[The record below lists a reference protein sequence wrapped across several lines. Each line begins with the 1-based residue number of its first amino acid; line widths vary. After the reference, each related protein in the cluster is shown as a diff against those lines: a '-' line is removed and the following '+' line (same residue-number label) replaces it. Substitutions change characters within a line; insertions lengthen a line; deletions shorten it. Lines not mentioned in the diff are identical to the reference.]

1 MTNIVGGNAGNLSQP
16 NTPQEGPSG
25 KSISAGTGL
34 DFLSLI
40 STVNA
45 GQKGSNI
52 HSDKV
57 VHKESI
63 HTNQVPVSSQGLPNS
78 ELSSSELVGNIVS
91 DDVSNF
97 LKALNLSNDDNNSSV
112 GLSTLKMLNHVA
124 NSGAAIGT
132 NQVVSFSPAAKGFLH
147 ELLTYLKI
155 HSGKLETANNLSKI
169 NLDFSDQIIDL
180 GDLENFNSQNFTS
193 LIETPAGVASLNDFV
208 KSKPVTAIKE
218 LSFNNKSEG
227 IKLFDPSEQLQKA
240 KNINLYFN
248 TDIES
253 EQSLNQKGAIEIKV
267 QQKPDALLVKVFDID
282 SGVRKVA
289 GEILT
294 NYDNEL
300 KNLPSASKNIL
311 NIDASIENRG
321 LIIINVEIDNQGKSN
336 FAPLPIYLNSK
347 TIDQTSADAPS
358 PSANLKPDISLKIAA
373 LKAKPASSLPDNGA
387 RLNTDSLDQA
397 IKTNDKTLLTTRK
410 IDLSSFEN
418 GPKIR
423 SENIGEIIKLSFN
436 SNTSQFLSNDQ
447 SQFLAEKLK
456 QTNDVFKNQLVA
468 INEINN
474 FIPRKRGNF
483 AVEAAVSKVMKGE
496 FKLSESTSTKKNLF
510 ITAAD
515 IIGYRKEIGS
525 SLRDNQ
531 VSLKDH
537 SYFENLIT
545 DANTMKINSKYNLL
559 KDNDIFQYLGSQESK
574 SNSAFFDV
582 SSNRLDQFS
591 VKPQVSS
598 NVLSPQKLNI
608 LDAQF
613 SSRMATSFL
622 EQAINSKE
630 NFDLILEPES
640 FGKVR
645 VNVSLESLQ
654 LDVKLTAENSAT
666 LAILRASESVLQSIT
681 ELNGLKLAE
690 YNVELSNNNQNNSGS
705 KDQKENSGEKD
716 VKMSDNRDDLDEQ
729 SGSSNND
736 SSHSLNLIA

>member
-25 KSISAGTGL
+25 KSISTGNGL

-40 STVNA
+40 STLHA
-45 GQKGSNI
+45 GQKSSNTLG
-52 HSDKV
+52 DKV
-57 VHKESI
+57 VNKEGV
-63 HTNQVPVSSQGLPNS
+63 HTNQPPVSSIGLPNS
-78 ELSSSELVGNIVS
+78 GLNSSELDRNIIS

-97 LKALNLSNDDNNSSV
+97 LKALNLSDDGNNSSV
-112 GLSTLKMLNHVA
+112 GLSTLNMLNHVA

-132 NQVVSFSPAAKGFLH
+132 NQVVSFSPAAKEFLH

-155 HSGKLETANNLSKI
+155 HSGELETANDLSKI

-193 LIETPAGVASLNDFV
+193 LIETAAGVASLKDFV
-208 KSKPVTAIKE
+208 KSKPATVIME
-218 LSFNNKSEG
+218 QSFNAQSEG
-227 IKLFDPSEQLQKA
+227 IKLFDPSEQLQNA
-240 KNINLYFN
+240 KTINLYFN

-267 QQKPDALLVKVFDID
+267 QQKPEALLVKVFDID

-289 GEILT
+289 GEILA
-294 NYDNEL
+294 NYDEGL

-311 NIDASIENRG
+311 NINASIENRG
-321 LIIINVEIDNQGKSN
+321 LIIVNVEIDNQGKSN
-336 FAPLPIYLNSK
+336 FVPLPIFLNSK

-387 RLNTDSLDQA
+387 TLNTDSLDQA
-397 IKTNDKTLLTTRK
+397 IKTNDKTLITTKK

-423 SENIGEIIKLSFN
+423 SENIGEIIKLCFN

-468 INEINN
+468 INEINY

-510 ITAAD
+510 ISASD
-515 IIGYRKEIGS
+515 IIGYRKEMGS
-525 SLRDNQ
+525 SLRDKQ
-531 VSLKDH
+531 VSFKDH
-537 SYFENLIT
+537 SYFETLIT
-545 DANTMKINSKYNLL
+545 DANTMKINSKSTQL
-559 KDNDIFQYLGSQESK
+559 KDNDIFQYLAGQESK
-574 SNSAFFDV
+574 SNPALFDV

-598 NVLSPQKLNI
+598 NVLSPQKLNV

-613 SSRMATSFL
+613 SSRMATLFL

-681 ELNGLKLAE
+681 EMNGLKLAE

>member
-40 STVNA
+40 STVDA
-45 GQKGSNI
+45 SQKSSNTYG
-52 HSDKV
+52 DKAV
-57 VHKESI
+57 NKESI
-63 HTNQVPVSSQGLPNS
+63 HTNQVLVSSIGLPNS
-78 ELSSSELVGNIVS
+78 DVNSSELDGNIIS
-91 DDVSNF
+91 NDVSNF
-97 LKALNLSNDDNNSSV
+97 LKALNLSNDGNNSSV

-132 NQVVSFSPAAKGFLH
+132 NQVVSFSSEAKEFLH

-155 HSGKLETANNLSKI
+155 HSGELETANNLSKI
-169 NLDFSDQIIDL
+169 NLDFSDEIIDL

-193 LIETPAGVASLNDFV
+193 LIETPAGVASLKDFV
-208 KSKPVTAIKE
+208 KSNPATVIKE

-227 IKLFDPSEQLQKA
+227 IKLFDPSEQLQNA
-240 KNINLYFN
+240 ETINLYFN

-253 EQSLNQKGAIEIKV
+253 EQSLNQKGALEIKV
-267 QQKPDALLVKVFDID
+267 QQNPEALLVKVFDID
-282 SGVRKVA
+282 NGVRKVA
-289 GEILT
+289 GETLK
-294 NYDNEL
+294 NYDEEL
-300 KNLPSASKNIL
+300 KNSTSVSKNIL
-311 NIDASIENRG
+311 NIDAPIENRG
-321 LIIINVEIDNQGKSN
+321 LIIVNVAIDDQGKSN
-336 FAPLPIYLNSK
+336 FVPLPIYLNSK
-347 TIDQTSADAPS
+347 AIDQTSSDASIPS
-358 PSANLKPDISLKIAA
+358 PNLKHDIFIKISE
-373 LKAKPASSLPDNGA
+373 LPAKPASGLPDNDA
-387 RLNTDSLDQA
+387 RLNTESLDKA
-397 IKTNDKTLLTTRK
+397 IKSNDKTLLAVKK
-410 IDLSSFEN
+410 IGMSNFEN
-418 GPKIR
+418 AQNIK
-423 SENIGEIIKLSFN
+423 SENIGELIKLSLN

-525 SLRDNQ
+525 SLRDNK
-531 VSLKDH
+531 VSFKDH
-537 SYFENLIT
+537 SYFETLIT
-545 DANTMKINSKYNLL
+545 DANTMKINSKSTQL
-559 KDNDIFQYLGSQESK
+559 KDNDIFQYLAGQENK
-574 SNSAFFDV
+574 SNPALFDV

>member
-25 KSISAGTGL
+25 KSISTGTGL

-97 LKALNLSNDDNNSSV
+97 LKALNLSNDDNTSSV
-112 GLSTLKMLNHVA
+112 GLSTLNMLKHVA

-132 NQVVSFSPAAKGFLH
+132 NQVVSFSSAAKEFLH

-155 HSGKLETANNLSKI
+155 HSGELETANNLKNI
-169 NLDFSDQIIDL
+169 KLDFSDQIIDL

-193 LIETPAGVASLNDFV
+193 LIETPAGVASLKDFV
-208 KSKPVTAIKE
+208 KSNPATVIKE

-227 IKLFDPSEQLQKA
+227 IKLFDPLEQLQTA
-240 KNINLYFN
+240 NTINLYLN

-267 QQKPDALLVKVFDID
+267 QQKPDALLVKVFDINN
-282 SGVRKVA
+282 GVRKVA
-289 GEILT
+289 EEILT

-300 KNLPSASKNIL
+300 TNLPSASKNIL

-321 LIIINVEIDNQGKSN
+321 LIIINVEIDNKGKSN
-336 FAPLPIYLNSK
+336 FSPLPIYLNSK
-347 TIDQTSADAPS
+347 TIDQTSAYAPS

-447 SQFLAEKLK
+447 SQFLSEKLK
-456 QTNDVFKNQLVA
+456 QINDVFKNQLVA

-531 VSLKDH
+531 VSFKDH
-537 SYFENLIT
+537 SYFETLIT
-545 DANTMKINSKYNLL
+545 DANTMKINSKTTQL
-559 KDNDIFQYLGSQESK
+559 KDNDIFQYLAGQENK
-574 SNSAFFDV
+574 SNPALFDV

-598 NVLSPQKLNI
+598 NVLSPQKLNV

-630 NFDLILEPES
+630 NLDLILEPES

>member
-1 MTNIVGGNAGNLSQP
+1 M
-16 NTPQEGPSG
+16 
-25 KSISAGTGL
+25 
-34 DFLSLI
+34 
-40 STVNA
+40 
-45 GQKGSNI
+45 
-52 HSDKV
+52 
-57 VHKESI
+57 
-63 HTNQVPVSSQGLPNS
+63 
-78 ELSSSELVGNIVS
+78 
-91 DDVSNF
+91 
-97 LKALNLSNDDNNSSV
+97 
-112 GLSTLKMLNHVA
+112 
-124 NSGAAIGT
+124 
-132 NQVVSFSPAAKGFLH
+132 
-147 ELLTYLKI
+147 
-155 HSGKLETANNLSKI
+155 
-169 NLDFSDQIIDL
+169 
-180 GDLENFNSQNFTS
+180 
-193 LIETPAGVASLNDFV
+193 
-208 KSKPVTAIKE
+208 
-218 LSFNNKSEG
+218 
-227 IKLFDPSEQLQKA
+227 
-240 KNINLYFN
+240 
-248 TDIES
+248 
-253 EQSLNQKGAIEIKV
+253 NQKGAIEIKV

-294 NYDNEL
+294 NYDNDL

-321 LIIINVEIDNQGKSN
+321 LIIVNVAIDNQGKSN
-336 FAPLPIYLNSK
+336 FVPLPIYLNSK

-358 PSANLKPDISLKIAA
+358 PSANLKSDISLKIAA
-373 LKAKPASSLPDNGA
+373 LRAKPASSLPDNGS
-387 RLNTDSLDQA
+387 RLNTDSLEQA
-397 IKTNDKTLLTTRK
+397 IKTNDKTLLTTKK

-468 INEINN
+468 INEINQ

-515 IIGYRKEIGS
+515 IIGYRKEIGN

-545 DANTMKINSKYNLL
+545 DANTMKINSKSTQLN
-559 KDNDIFQYLGSQESK
+559 DNDIFKYLAGQESK
-574 SNSAFFDV
+574 SNPALFDV
-582 SSNRLDQFS
+582 SSNRLDQLS

-598 NVLSPQKLNI
+598 NVLSPQKLNV

-716 VKMSDNRDDLDEQ
+716 VKMSDNRDDLGEQ